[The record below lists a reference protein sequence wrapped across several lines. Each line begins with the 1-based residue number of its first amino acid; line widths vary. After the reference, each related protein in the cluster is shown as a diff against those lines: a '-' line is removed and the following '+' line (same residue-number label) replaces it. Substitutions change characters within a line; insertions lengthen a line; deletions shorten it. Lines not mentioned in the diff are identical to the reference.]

1 VLSNEQQADDRQTAS
16 PQCSPDRIN
25 LLGSVTYATVGYDG
39 VDTIVPLTE
48 ESPPVAITHPPV
60 VIQGGMGIAVSAWQL
75 AREVSLCGQLGVV
88 SGTALDGVLAR
99 VLQDGDPGGHRR
111 RALSHFPSPAMAQR
125 VLDKY
130 FIDGGR
136 PAGRPYRPH
145 PTLTISPGQDAI
157 ELSLLGNFS
166 EVWLAKEGHTGEI
179 GVNMLEKVQTANA
192 SAILGAM
199 LADVDYVIMGA
210 GVPREIPRLLTD
222 FAAGRTGHLTI
233 DVANATSVHQATL
246 DPVAYLGAELPELR
260 RPNFLAIVSVHILAD
275 YLNRDPEIRPD
286 GFVVEGPHA
295 GGHSS
300 PPRGKQVLDDAGE
313 PVYGPRDEADL
324 SRIAAVGLPFWLA
337 GGYGTPEKVVE
348 AQAAGAAGVQTG
360 TLFAMAEE
368 SGLKPSLRS
377 RLVSQLAEGSLVVRN
392 DPRASP
398 TGFPFKVAQLSD
410 TLSEEGVYGARE
422 RICDLGYLRSPAE
435 RPDGSVA
442 YRCASEPTHMYLRKG
457 GTEEDTVGR
466 KCLCNALMANVG
478 LGQVR
483 RNGYEEE
490 AAVTLG
496 QDLEGAEMLV
506 ALHPDGWTARQALGW
521 LLPA

>member
-1 VLSNEQQADDRQTAS
+1 MT
-16 PQCSPDRIN
+16 
-25 LLGSVTYATVGYDG
+25 
-39 VDTIVPLTE
+39 
-48 ESPPVAITHPPV
+48 ITHPPT
-60 VIQGGMGIAVSAWQL
+60 VIQGGMGIAVSSWQL

-130 FIDGGR
+130 FVEGGR
-136 PAGRPYRPH
+136 RADQPYRPH
-145 PTLTISPGQDAI
+145 PTLTIAPGKDAI
-157 ELSLLGNFS
+157 ELSLTGNFS
-166 EVWLAKEGHTGEI
+166 EVWLAKEGHRGEI
-179 GVNMLEKVQTANA
+179 GINMLEKVQTANA

-210 GVPREIPRLLTD
+210 GVPREIPRLLTE

-233 DVANATSVHQATL
+233 DVAGATTVHRASL
-246 DPVAYLGAELPELR
+246 DPVEYLGSDLPR
-260 RPNFLAIVSVHILAD
+260 MHRPHFLAIVSLHILAD

-286 GFVVEGPHA
+286 GFIVEGPRA

-313 PVYGPRDEADL
+313 PVYGARDDADL
-324 SRIAAVGLPFWLA
+324 RKVAAVGLPFWLA
-337 GGYGTPEKVVE
+337 GGYATPAKVAE
-348 AQAAGAAGVQTG
+348 AREAGAAGVQTG
-360 TLFAMAEE
+360 TLFAMAQE
-368 SGLKPSLRS
+368 SGLTPSLRS
-377 RLVSQLAEGSLVVRN
+377 SLVSQLAAGTLEVRN

-398 TGFPFKVAQLSD
+398 TGFPFKIVELDETPPGEGAGH
-410 TLSEEGVYGARE
+410 SERG
-422 RICDLGYLRSPAE
+422 RICDLGYLRVPVE

-442 YRCASEPTHMYLRKG
+442 YRCPSEPIHMYVRKG
-457 GTEEDTVGR
+457 GAPEDTVGR

-478 LGQVR
+478 LAQVR
-483 RNGYEEE
+483 RDGYVEEP
-490 AAVTLG
+490 AITLG
-496 QDLEGAEMLV
+496 QDLAGAEALV
-506 ALHPDGWTARQALGW
+506 EMHPQGWTARQALDW